1 MGVTGFSPEVG
12 HFAYVQIK
20 LLAAEDSFA
29 QEVQCLYFGNENSG
43 ELHGEHIE
51 SFAVTVQEYGELFE
65 SILRE
70 LCCNWSGRSLT
81 A

>member
-1 MGVTGFSPEVG
+1 M
-12 HFAYVQIK
+12 QIK
-20 LLAAEDSFA
+20 LLEAEDSFA
-29 QEVQCLYFGNENSG
+29 QKVQCLYFVNEKRG
-43 ELHGEHIE
+43 ELHCEHIG